1 MREASRSPRVSATQ
15 ASSTACSNSLKV
27 PEAWRR
33 RIRRGVARGRGLDA
47 IFNRLSQGAL
57 AQPGVLAAMESAD
70 HAGAKALVEDLLAI
84 AGIDA
89 VGGRSAGEIAD
100 RFLEQAALRSGEP
113 IEAEK
118 RAVLEAFLAISGDPD
133 EAAIKLRRLAD
144 SAGLDLG
151 SALDAFERRNGFIA
165 ARGVAIDETRFSA
178 AFVRDFEYYTGF
190 VFEAH
195 DPGLPGAKT
204 ALSGGRYDGL
214 ARRLGAAEDIPAVG
228 AAITLDRLANGGRPL
243 MASAFG
249 NGAEGPFV
257 LAKSL
262 PRERLQEAA
271 AAFFAGAGLE
281 LVQGRGARD
290 YRGAVAGLAG
300 VEVAYVSSAEIVG
313 QLAAGAAHFG
323 VAGEDL
329 VREKVADVEARLELL
344 SPLGF
349 GHANVVVAA
358 PQAWI
363 DVRTM
368 ADLDDVASAYRA
380 KRGERMRVATKYV
393 NLTRRFFAEHGV
405 ADYRIV
411 ESLGATEGAPASGAA
426 ELIVDITT
434 TGATLPPMR

>member
-1 MREASRSPRVSATQ
+1 MEAAAIAGGVPLAARLGDAGLIDSLLE
-15 ASSTACSNSLKV
+15 SLKV

-190 VFEAH
+190 VFEAQ

-228 AAITLDRLANGGRPL
+228 AAITLDRLANG
-243 MASAFG
+243 
-249 NGAEGPFV
+249 
-257 LAKSL
+257 
-262 PRERLQEAA
+262 
-271 AAFFAGAGLE
+271 
-281 LVQGRGARD
+281 
-290 YRGAVAGLAG
+290 
-300 VEVAYVSSAEIVG
+300 
-313 QLAAGAAHFG
+313 
-323 VAGEDL
+323 ED
-329 VREKVADVEARLELL
+329 R
-344 SPLGF
+344 
-349 GHANVVVAA
+349 
-358 PQAWI
+358 
-363 DVRTM
+363 
-368 ADLDDVASAYRA
+368 
-380 KRGERMRVATKYV
+380 
-393 NLTRRFFAEHGV
+393 
-405 ADYRIV
+405 
-411 ESLGATEGAPASGAA
+411 
-426 ELIVDITT
+426 
-434 TGATLPPMR
+434 